1 MKIKQVGAFEAKT
14 HLSALLDEVEQGTVV
29 QITRHGTA
37 IAELRPL
44 RKAER
49 PRFGSAKGRGFKL
62 DSAFDEALSDFD
74 EYVP

>member
-14 HLSALLDEVEQGTVV
+14 QLSALLDEVEKGVV
-29 QITRHGTA
+29 VRITRHGTP

-49 PRFGSAKGRGFKL
+49 PRFGSAKGKSFKL
-62 DSAFDEALSDFD
+62 DAHFDDPLSDFE
-74 EYVP
+74 EYMP